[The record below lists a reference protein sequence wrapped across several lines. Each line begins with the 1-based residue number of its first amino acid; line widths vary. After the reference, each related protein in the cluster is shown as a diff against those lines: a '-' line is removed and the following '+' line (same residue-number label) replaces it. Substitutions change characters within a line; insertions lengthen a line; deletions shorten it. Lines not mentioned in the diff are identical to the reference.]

1 MCDFCWGGYR
11 PHSWVPLSVAGAV
24 ARLRRSPR
32 HSNFARNS
40 SAACSNIEFVSL
52 ELQRFRAVSKNDRGK
67 LCAKF
72 VWRWP
77 RQRVLALPT
86 GRSPHRGLA
95 LRFLRRLPHGACCA
109 VGLAPTLPRVRYKIL
124 PAWLLGGENGT
135 KLSLHAQIAPHW
147 AISGEQGEFCTGSG
161 AVQLVLG
168 EFCTGGAWCVCCWAS
183 CVVLWRSPRAG
194 WRVMAAPWRCSW
206 ASRPG
211 PPCHRRSLDRWPV
224 GFALHEALLRRVT
237 GVSRL

>member
-1 MCDFCWGGYR
+1 MSWGNCMRNSSGPGPAAAHRHRARSRRR
-11 PHSWVPLSVAGAV
+11 PV
-24 ARLRRSPR
+24 
-32 HSNFARNS
+32 NFARNS
-40 SAACSNIEFVSL
+40 SAACSNIEFISL
-52 ELQRFRAVSKNDRGK
+52 ELQRFRAVSKSDRGK

-135 KLSLHAQIAPHW
+135 KLSLHAEQARNW
-147 AISGEQGEFCTGSG
+147 AISGEQGEFCTGH
-161 AVQLVLG
+161 AVRRGVRGEFYTGHAARAGVRG
-168 EFCTGGAWCVCCWAS
+168 EFCTEGAWCGCCWANN
-183 CVVLWRSPRAG
+183 VVP
-194 WRVMAAPWRCSW
+194 
-206 ASRPG
+206 
-211 PPCHRRSLDRWPV
+211 
-224 GFALHEALLRRVT
+224 
-237 GVSRL
+237 